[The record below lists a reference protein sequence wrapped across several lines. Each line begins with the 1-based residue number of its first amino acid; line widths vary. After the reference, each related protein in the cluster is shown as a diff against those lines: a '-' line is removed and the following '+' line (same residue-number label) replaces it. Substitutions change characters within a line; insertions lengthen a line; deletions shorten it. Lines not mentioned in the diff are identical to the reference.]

1 MLRYNRNT
9 TDEDY
14 AVRRTKTMQY
24 DGRRPGNGWWNCPFS
39 PEWVERMKRAVR
51 VCERL
56 TAEQVE
62 AALTRTE
69 IHYVL
74 PPGDFLS
81 EEQDVRGLPLS
92 WCREYEKRHEG
103 RTECCEATYD
113 YGSIPEMVVN
123 DGEDDWPMVLHERV
137 LTA

>member
-1 MLRYNRNT
+1 M
-9 TDEDY
+9 E
-14 AVRRTKTMQY
+14 Y

-39 PEWVERMKRAVR
+39 PEWVERMKRAAK

-62 AALTRTE
+62 AALTHTE
-69 IHYVL
+69 FRFEL

-81 EEQDVRGLPLS
+81 EEQDERGLPLS
-92 WCREYEKRHEG
+92 WCREYEARHEG
-103 RTECCEATYD
+103 WPDCCEATYD
-113 YGSIPEMVVN
+113 YDSIPETVVTN
-123 DGEDDWPMVLHERV
+123 GEDDWPLMLHERV

>member
-1 MLRYNRNT
+1 
-9 TDEDY
+9 
-14 AVRRTKTMQY
+14 
-24 DGRRPGNGWWNCPFS
+24 
-39 PEWVERMKRAVR
+39 MKRAVR

-92 WCREYEKRHEG
+92 LCREYEKRHKG
-103 RTECCEATYD
+103 RPRGMDEEFTIKKKRKYEQTRD
-113 YGSIPEMVVN
+113 
-123 DGEDDWPMVLHERV
+123 DGCGWRV
-137 LTA
+137 

>member
-1 MLRYNRNT
+1 
-9 TDEDY
+9 
-14 AVRRTKTMQY
+14 MQY
-24 DGRRPGNGWWNCPFS
+24 DGRRPGNGWWNCPYS

-51 VCERL
+51 VCEML

-92 WCREYEKRHEG
+92 LCREYEKRHKG
-103 RTECCEATYD
+103 RPECCKATYD
-113 YGSIPEMVVN
+113 YDSIPEMVVN
-123 DGEDDWPMVLHERV
+123 DGEDDWPMVLHGRV

>member
-1 MLRYNRNT
+1 M
-9 TDEDY
+9 
-14 AVRRTKTMQY
+14 KY
-24 DGRRPGNGWWNCPFS
+24 DGRRPENGWWNCPFS
-39 PEWVERMKRAVR
+39 REWVERMKRAAK

-56 TAEQVE
+56 TDEQVE

-81 EEQDVRGLPLS
+81 EEQDVRGLPIS
-92 WCREYEKRHEG
+92 WCREYDARHEG
-103 RTECCEATYD
+103 WPECCTAIYD
-113 YGSIPEMVVN
+113 YDSIPEMVVTN
-123 DGEDDWPMVLHERV
+123 GNDDWPMVLHERV